1 MTLLFSTIISCS
13 QAIGIIHRIQK
24 VVGLSE
30 VQKTEIIAEIRK
42 VIPSCPVRIVPD
54 GRNTSR

>member
-30 VQKTEIIAEIRK
+30 AQKTEIIAEIRK
-42 VIPSCPVRIVPD
+42 VIPSCPVKIVP
-54 GRNTSR
+54 NKK